1 MRRLTGTVQP
11 YPWGS
16 ATLLPHFLGT
26 EPTGDPQ
33 AELWL
38 GAHPQAP
45 SRIDDTSLDAA
56 IAADPAAWVGAE
68 PVRRYGARLP
78 FLMKVL
84 AAAQPLSL
92 QAHPDR
98 AQAEAGF
105 AREDAAG
112 MARTAPERT
121 YSDDW
126 PKPEALCAL
135 DSFDALCGFR
145 DPQESCALF
154 ERLGV
159 PGAVDLVRPLQHGGA
174 DQLAEVFERLLRMRD
189 ASELVT
195 AVRQAAQP
203 ETDRPGPFGDFAR
216 TAVEVSAHYPTD
228 AGVLAALIMNRVRL
242 QRHEAIYLPPGNLH
256 AYLSGI
262 GVEIMANSDNVL
274 RGGLTGKHIDI
285 DELLGLLDFTPGFAG
300 TVPVSQTAPGVISYQ
315 TGAPEFTLW
324 RLDVDGTVDVPG
336 TGQGRIA
343 LVTEGEVAFQTTPDA
358 AGAAATGSSRQQR
371 TAEARS
377 LSGPQNMDLTRG
389 ESCYLLPADRTRIT
403 GGGIAFISS
412 TGTPPAVGDTSEPVG
427 VA

>member
-16 ATLLPHFLGT
+16 ATQLPHFLGT
-26 EPTGDPQ
+26 EPTGEPQ

-68 PVRRYGARLP
+68 PVRRYGPRLP

-98 AQAEAGF
+98 AQAETGF
-105 AREDAAG
+105 AREDAVG
-112 MARTAPERT
+112 TARTAPERT

-145 DPQESCALF
+145 EAGETFALF
-154 ERLGV
+154 EQLGV
-159 PGAVDLVRPLQHGGA
+159 PGAVDLVRPLQRGGA
-174 DQLAEVFERLLRMRD
+174 DQLAEVFERLLRIRD

-315 TGAPEFTLW
+315 TGAPEFALW
-324 RLDVDGTVDVPG
+324 RLDVDDLVDVPG
-336 TGQGRIA
+336 RGQGRIA
-343 LVTEGEVAFQTTPDA
+343 LVTEGELTFWTAPDSAGTA
-358 AGAAATGSSRQQR
+358 ADDSSRHHR
-371 TAEARS
+371 SAEDRI
-377 LSGPQNMDLTRG
+377 LSDPRNVDLTRG
-389 ESCYLLPADRTRIT
+389 ESGFILPADRTRVT
-403 GGGIAFISS
+403 GSGTVFVSA
-412 TGTPPAVGDTSEPVG
+412 TGPPPVAATG
-427 VA
+427 